1 MPARYQGN
9 TALVP
14 FPFVAVTLP
23 DDTPPPYVAG
33 LLSACTQAYHEGTC
47 ETAGGRLPTARAE
60 AEGTPGSPAVPS
72 ESTPPT
78 DSDVAAESRIL
89 ADLRWEDTTTAIL
102 QLGLPHW
109 RDHRWLTRTI
119 TFKEHDQL
127 LERYRAIGFTIGSL
141 SITVAEV
148 ARLEQEAREGERKPE
163 PAAPTTAA
171 PSSQPPSPAPAATA
185 TSAQA
190 ATLVEP
196 APRETP
202 STWSVS
208 GFVAGELGEGFDAIR
223 RGGTLGVGVYG
234 QYWGGHVSAYYT
246 DASGNGLTAAL
257 SGVELKL
264 DVRLTAK
271 VLETRVSVGA
281 GYGHLDAKVT
291 KEAAHDFAT
300 GVVAVDIRPSQWA
313 VAPFLGVGA
322 RVFRGFTTDVP
333 ELDDLGPVA
342 PYVQLGVT
350 FNAPHTP
357 P

>member
-1 MPARYQGN
+1 MS
-9 TALVP
+9 

-47 ETAGGRLPTARAE
+47 ETAGGRPPPARSEAEETPGSTGTAAGGTPSSDAE
-60 AEGTPGSPAVPS
+60 AESQ
-72 ESTPPT
+72 
-78 DSDVAAESRIL
+78 IL
-89 ADLRWEDTTTAIL
+89 ADVRWEDTTTAIL

-119 TFKEHDQL
+119 TFKEHDHL
-127 LERYRAIGFTIGSL
+127 VERYRAIGFTIGSL

-148 ARLEQEAREGERKPE
+148 ARLEREARETARETQGGPE
-163 PAAPTTAA
+163 STAPSAA
-171 PSSQPPSPAPAATA
+171 PSTEPPSPSAPTP
-185 TSAQA
+185 TSS
-190 ATLVEP
+190 EP
-196 APRETP
+196 IPLEVPTPVATP
-202 STWSVS
+202 SNWFVS
-208 GFVAGELGEGFDAIR
+208 GYVAGELGEGFDAIR
-223 RGGTLGVGVYG
+223 RGGTLGVGIYG
-234 QYWGGHVSAYYT
+234 QQWGCHVSGYYT

-264 DVRLTAK
+264 DLRLTAK
-271 VLETRVSVGA
+271 VLETRLSVGA

-291 KEAAHDFAT
+291 KAAADDFAT
-300 GVVAVDIRPSQWA
+300 GVVAVNIRPSQWA

-322 RVFRGFTTDVP
+322 RIFRGFTTDVP

-350 FNAPHTP
+350 FNTPHRSP
-357 P
+357 